1 MKLEIDDELSDK
13 IVLAVLKEH
22 MKYLKSDIKRLKA
35 NKNRKSFEDQDLL
48 DHEKTLDSMIDVY
61 RFFGGK

>member
-13 IVLAVLKEH
+13 IVLAVLKKH
-22 MKYLKSDIKRLKA
+22 MKYLKSDIKTLKA
-35 NKNRKSFEDQDLL
+35 NKNRKPYEDQDLL